1 MVLLVRALGLTAD
14 LDTNFADVSKD
25 DYYYKALGVAKKLGI
40 ITGVDHSNFDPKA
53 EISRQDMMV
62 IAARALKA
70 VNKLAVIGSADDLR
84 SFSDASKVAAY
95 AVDTVAALVKEGIVQ
110 GDGDAINPTGTATR
124 AEAAVVI
131 YRMYKK

>member
-1 MVLLVRALGLTAD
+1 
-14 LDTNFADVSKD
+14 
-25 DYYYKALGVAKKLGI
+25 
-40 ITGVDHSNFDPKA
+40 
-53 EISRQDMMV
+53 MMV